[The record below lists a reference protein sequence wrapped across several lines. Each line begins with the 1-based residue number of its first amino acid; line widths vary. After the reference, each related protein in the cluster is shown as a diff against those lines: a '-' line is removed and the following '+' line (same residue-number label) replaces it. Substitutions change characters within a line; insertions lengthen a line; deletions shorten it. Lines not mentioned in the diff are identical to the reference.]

1 MTWQEITRLH
11 CLCLITAVNRY
22 RCQASHI
29 LLKFLSQG
37 SKQAAVFFCLGEF
50 LQARSGTVS
59 LPFCLFLFLCL
70 FWCFVIPLF
79 PFYLFFSIL
88 NSSFFSF
95 FLSVPFYGSI
105 QLLELKDENKRQY
118 D

>member
-59 LPFCLFLFLCL
+59 SFFLSFYVYICFGALSYLYFPFILFYIELFLL
-70 FWCFVIPLF
+70 
-79 PFYLFFSIL
+79 
-88 NSSFFSF
+88 SF
-95 FLSVPFYGSI
+95 FLSVPFHGSI
-105 QLLELKDENKRQY
+105 QLVKLKIENKRQY